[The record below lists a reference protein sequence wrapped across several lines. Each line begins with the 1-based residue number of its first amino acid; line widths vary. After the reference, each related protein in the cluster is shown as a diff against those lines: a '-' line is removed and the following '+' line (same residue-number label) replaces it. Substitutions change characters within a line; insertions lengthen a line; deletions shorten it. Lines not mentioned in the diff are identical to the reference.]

1 MKHSKRY
8 SIFKKAAVCSLIM
21 IMALATS
28 SFTQKQQNFLSQNEM
43 VAAKKAGAAY
53 APLLIHSDR
62 ISDGGSYCV
71 TQEYT
76 FSCTGNVGAV
86 TWNVY
91 NGYIARYNSPT
102 EIVVVF
108 GPDAQ
113 ASVDVS
119 GYVQNEED
127 PSGVSFESCEW
138 AFVIS
143 PGCTE

>member
-1 MKHSKRY
+1 M
-8 SIFKKAAVCSLIM
+8 II
-21 IMALATS
+21 IMALAVS
-28 SFTQKQQNFLSQNEM
+28 SFTQKQSDLLLQSKTTGI
-43 VAAKKAGAAY
+43 KKAGIAY

-71 TQEYT
+71 GQEYNFT
-76 FSCTGNVGAV
+76 VTGNVGAV

-108 GPDAQ
+108 GSDTQ
-113 ASVDVS
+113 AAVDVS
-119 GYVQNEED
+119 GYVQNEDD
-127 PSGVSFESCEW
+127 PSGISFESCEW